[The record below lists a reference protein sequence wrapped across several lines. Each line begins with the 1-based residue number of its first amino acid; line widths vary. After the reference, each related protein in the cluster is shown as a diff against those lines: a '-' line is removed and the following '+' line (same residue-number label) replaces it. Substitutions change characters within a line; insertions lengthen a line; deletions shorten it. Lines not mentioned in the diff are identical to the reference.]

1 MKKFFLLVI
10 LTVSTLSIYSQN
22 FEYLKVKPKTGDGIL
37 NLLYRYYLPTD
48 QANINLFYEINK
60 NKFDKNNNLLK
71 AYKYNLPV
79 AVYPFNKKNI
89 RSSIGI
95 ADFNLAKE
103 IEVYNQ
109 KLLENALIQKSYKKR
124 KKLYVP
130 LYLLNN
136 SKESAPISKKE
147 IKKESRQDKSDVF
160 LVFGKKY
167 EKVNIIDSSLY
178 GCVYYLI
185 SGHGGSDPGAIGH
198 HKGKELHE
206 DEYAYDVTLR
216 LARNLMQMAA
226 TVYIIVQDENDG
238 IRDERYLN
246 NSSNEKLIN
255 GREISNLQT
264 PRLKQRTD
272 IINELFEKNKETA
285 KIQQVIEVHIDS
297 RSNSKR
303 IDIFFYHKANSSDG
317 YSLAKT
323 LHQTINKKYQKA
335 QPGRQYHGTVSE
347 RNLFTLRETKPVCC
361 YIELGNIRNP
371 QDQIRFLEVNNRQAI
386 ANWLSAGLLEYF
398 QNEATP

>member
-1 MKKFFLLVI
+1 MKKIFLLVI
-10 LTVSTLSIYSQN
+10 LAVSTLSIYSQN

-48 QANINLFYEINK
+48 QATINLFYDINK

-71 AYKYNLPV
+71 GFKYNLPV
-79 AVYPFNKKNI
+79 AIYKFNKKNI

-95 ADFNLAKE
+95 SDYNLAKE
-103 IEVYNQ
+103 IEIYNK
-109 KLLENALIQKSYKKR
+109 KLIENGLIHKSYKKS
-124 KKLYVP
+124 KKIYVP
-130 LYLLNN
+130 LYLLNY

-147 IKKESRQDKSDVF
+147 VKKESKEEKNNIYPI
-160 LVFGKKY
+160 FGKKY

-185 SGHGGSDPGAIGH
+185 SGHGGPDPGAIGH
-198 HKGKELHE
+198 HKGKELCE

-255 GREISNLQT
+255 GHEISNLQT

-272 IINELFEKNKETA
+272 IINELCEKNKETA
-285 KIQQVIEVHIDS
+285 KIQQVVEIHIDS

-303 IDIFFYHKANSSDG
+303 IDIFFYHAANSSDG

-323 LHQTINKKYQKA
+323 LHQTIKKKYQKA

-347 RNLFTLRETKPVCC
+347 RNLFTLREAKPVCC